1 MITAPKMARERRHP
15 CLHDFIYCGQDGRAP
30 GCIFIIAC
38 ERSSWYLLRK
48 WPGSAGI
55 LACMLSIYCGQ
66 DGRAPGCIFI
76 IVCERSSW
84 YLLRK
89 WPGSA
94 GIPACMIPSTAAR
107 MAALPGAF
115 SLLCV
120 SVAYDNCSE
129 NRNRITRFTAP
140 KITPGSAGILAC
152 MISSTAA
159 RMAALPGTFSL
170 LCMSVAHGIYYENA
184 PGSAGIPSFMLSST
198 AARMAALPGT
208 FSSSCVSVAHDNCSE
223 NGLGAQ
229 ASLPA

>member
-120 SVAYDNCSE
+120 SVRC
-129 NRNRITRFTAP
+129 
-140 KITPGSAGILAC
+140 
-152 MISSTAA
+152 
-159 RMAALPGTFSL
+159 
-170 LCMSVAHGIYYENA
+170 YENNTWERRHPCLHASIYCGQDGRA
-184 PGSAGIPSFMLSST
+184 PGCIFIIVCELRS
-198 AARMAALPGT
+198 
-208 FSSSCVSVAHDNCSE
+208 
-223 NGLGAQ
+223 
-229 ASLPA
+229 